1 MARCARLMLQGKLPL
16 QPPPIDM
23 GNVRS
28 QVFVTISDCF
38 FSLLHVCL
46 FVSSFFFFFKVLI
59 NPFQEIGV
67 MLSGC
72 GTASVRA
79 VLLSH
84 ISVCGIFVSKQW
96 HGCQHMGFLT
106 CARISACDCTRRL
119 YRHHKG
125 VNSQRKIPC
134 HTGDLNPHQ
143 YCIWLFIEV
152 LYQLS

>member
-38 FSLLHVCL
+38 FFFYMFVYLFPLFFLFFSLICLVLLH
-46 FVSSFFFFFKVLI
+46 
-59 NPFQEIGV
+59 PFQEIGV

-72 GTASVRA
+72 GTAPVRA
-79 VLLSH
+79 VVLSH

-106 CARISACDCTRRL
+106 CARSSACDCTQRL

-125 VNSQRKIPC
+125 VNSQRRIPC
-134 HTGDLNPHQ
+134 HTGDLNPRQ
-143 YCIWLFIEV
+143 YCIWLFH
-152 LYQLS
+152 